1 MVGLSRLAG
10 GGLLLLLLALLPLAL
25 DGKPAPLPQALPEAP
40 AGGVMASVTEEQQR
54 LPVSAEESPDP
65 AAGRSGSKVAKLG
78 SGCFGNRLDHIGT
91 ASGMGCNWPNQN
103 RPNPTPAGS

>member
-10 GGLLLLLLALLPLAL
+10 GGLLLLALLPLAL

-40 AGGVMASVTEEQQR
+40 AGGVMASVTEEQRR
-54 LPVSAEESPDP
+54 LPAAEESPDP

-78 SGCFGNRLDHIGT
+78 SGCFGIRLDHIGT
-91 ASGMGCNWPNQN
+91 SSGMGCNWPVQN
-103 RPNPTPAGS
+103 RPKPTPAGS